1 MISNFRSDR
10 LPALLALGI
19 ILSASVATAAETE
32 PSDAPADIGRPRVGL
47 VLGGG
52 GARGAAH
59 VGVLKELERMRVP
72 VDAIAGTSMGAA
84 IGGLYAAG
92 MSATELETLVASIDW
107 VSVLS
112 DTSARSEL
120 SFRRKQDDEQYPVKL
135 ELGVHDGELLL
146 PKGVIQGHKLGLL
159 LRELTFDVADIED
172 FDDLPT
178 PFRAISSDIEHGEAY
193 VIRRG
198 SLASA
203 IRASMSV
210 PGVIA
215 PVRLDGRLLAD
226 GGLVGNLPIDVMQA
240 MNVDVIV
247 AVDVEFPLY
256 TIDQLDSVVAI
267 SEQMLTI
274 LIRKDTLRQIER
286 LTDDDI
292 LIRPELGIFGSSDFG
307 RILETI
313 APGVQAA
320 RQNATRLQQLALDEQ
335 AYSAYVNRRSQP
347 RREPETLA
355 FVRVLHDGRLADDV
369 FRNRLNSRPGQPI
382 DPTRLAADA
391 DRLYALNLYEQV
403 SYRLVEENGATG
415 VEFRGRSKS
424 WGPNFLQFG
433 ISLEDDFEGST
444 GFNLAARLTRASVN
458 RFGAEWR
465 TDLQLGTDPFLFSE
479 FYQPLGTRSPM
490 FLAPRIT
497 LSQTDINAFAMDE
510 AIARLRITEAELGL
524 DLGAELGSVGE
535 LRVGAYRGAG
545 EARVK
550 VGDPALPN
558 IDFDTGGVFARL
570 RFDTLDDAR
579 FPRKGL
585 RADLRW
591 NVSRPGFGADNNFD
605 TIESEFAQ
613 TWSRGKN
620 SVQLG
625 LSYATTLESDN
636 TIQDFFP
643 LGGFLRL
650 SGLDRGEI
658 SGPHAA
664 LAKLVMYRRVGESA
678 GGLFDIPIY
687 VGLSAEAG
695 NVWQQ
700 RSDMSLD
707 SMRLGGSLYAGFDT
721 YIGPVYLAAGFAE
734 GGSRNFYLFIGSPP
748 R

>member
-1 MISNFRSDR
+1 
-10 LPALLALGI
+10 
-19 ILSASVATAAETE
+19 
-32 PSDAPADIGRPRVGL
+32 
-47 VLGGG
+47 
-52 GARGAAH
+52 
-59 VGVLKELERMRVP
+59 
-72 VDAIAGTSMGAA
+72 
-84 IGGLYAAG
+84 
-92 MSATELETLVASIDW
+92 
-107 VSVLS
+107 
-112 DTSARSEL
+112 
-120 SFRRKQDDEQYPVKL
+120 
-135 ELGVHDGELLL
+135 
-146 PKGVIQGHKLGLL
+146 
-159 LRELTFDVADIED
+159 
-172 FDDLPT
+172 
-178 PFRAISSDIEHGEAY
+178 
-193 VIRRG
+193 
-198 SLASA
+198 
-203 IRASMSV
+203 
-210 PGVIA
+210 
-215 PVRLDGRLLAD
+215 
-226 GGLVGNLPIDVMQA
+226 
-240 MNVDVIV
+240 
-247 AVDVEFPLY
+247 
-256 TIDQLDSVVAI
+256 
-267 SEQMLTI
+267 MLTI
-274 LIRKDTLRQIER
+274 LIRKETLRQIER

-292 LIRPELGIFGSSDFG
+292 LIRPELGVFGSSDFG

-320 RQNATRLQQLALDEQ
+320 RQHATKLQRLALDEQ
-335 AYSAYVNRRSQP
+335 AYAAYVDRRSQP
-347 RREPETLA
+347 GREAETLA

-369 FRNRLNSRPGQPI
+369 FRNRLDSRPGQPI
-382 DPTRLAADA
+382 DATRLAADA

-403 SYRLVEENGATG
+403 SYRLVEEDGATG

-591 NVSRPGFGADNNFD
+591 NISRPGFGADNNFD

-658 SGPHAA
+658 TGPHAA

-678 GGLFDIPIY
+678 GGLFDVPIY